1 VLNGR
6 SKKQRSDAPSEGKAD
21 GVMQIFDWQRKI
33 FNGLAFAA
41 ILLVAADL
49 PLVISTQASAALA
62 ASPNDPAITSG
73 LGEALEQYQPYVLS
87 ILRVMTALLFLQHG
101 TAKIFGF
108 PPQGEMPVFPRPEWF
123 AGRIELVGGTLL
135 ALGLFT
141 RPVAF
146 ILSGEMAFAYFMS
159 HRPRGLFPLLNGGE
173 GAVLFCFVFFYLIF
187 AGGGPF
193 SLDALL

>member
-1 VLNGR
+1 
-6 SKKQRSDAPSEGKAD
+6 
-21 GVMQIFDWQRKI
+21 MQIFDWQRKI
-33 FNGLAFAA
+33 FSTLAFAA

-62 ASPNDPAITSG
+62 GSPNAPATTSG
-73 LGEALEQYQPYVLS
+73 LGAALDQYQPYVLS
-87 ILRVMTALLFLQHG
+87 ILRIMAALLFLQHG
-101 TAKIFGF
+101 MAKLFGF

-123 AGRIELVGGTLL
+123 AGRIEFVGSTLVG
-135 ALGLFT
+135 LGLFT

-159 HRPRGLFPLLNGGE
+159 HRPRGFFPLLNGGE
-173 GAVLFCFVFFYLIF
+173 PAILFCFVFFYLVF